1 MQVDGEQLALNE
13 ELGSTISS
21 IVNSY
26 IKQKISGIKK
36 TISKP
41 SKNPN
46 KGPRSPHIT
55 PEQKQLLIARA
66 QELEDKTFSEAMK
79 ILSAEFNRKVATV
92 SHTVN
97 KARKQG
103 LVSFQPTI
111 QSEVQKEVQKKAFEK
126 KVETMPDSLRG
137 MFQKK

>member
-1 MQVDGEQLALNE
+1 MNIELVVIVDGEQLTLNE
-13 ELGSTISS
+13 ELGSTIGS

-26 IKQKISGIKK
+26 IKQKISGVKEK
-36 TISKP
+36 VSKVG
-41 SKNPN
+41 
-46 KGPRSPHIT
+46 GPRSPHMT

-79 ILSAEFNRKVATV
+79 ILSTEFNRKVATV

-103 LVSFQPTI
+103 LVSFQATV
-111 QSEVQKEVQKKAFEK
+111 QSEIQKKAYEK